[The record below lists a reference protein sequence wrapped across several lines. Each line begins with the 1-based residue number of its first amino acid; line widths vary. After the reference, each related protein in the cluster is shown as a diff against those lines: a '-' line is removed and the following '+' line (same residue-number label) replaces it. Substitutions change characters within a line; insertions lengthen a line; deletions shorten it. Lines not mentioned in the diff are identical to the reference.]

1 MNREQ
6 QLAEAF
12 VGLTDTLAEDFD
24 PVVLLDR
31 LAGHVVDIVGA
42 DQVGIMMATARGGL
56 RTMSASDEGAALME
70 RLRLRA
76 GEGPCLECLRTGRAV
91 AATRLADVDGAAG
104 GRWTRLAALAARAG
118 FPAVHALPLRVN
130 HQVIGVLALLIRDPD
145 GLSDDELRLAQAL
158 ADVATVALIHYR
170 PDPARPSDVL
180 TRVQAVVSARATVDM
195 ATGMLAEGG
204 GLGIAEA
211 GQVLRAHARRNGG
224 RLTEVAQAL
233 VRRELDLRSV
243 LTGTG
248 TG

>member
-12 VGLTDTLAEDFD
+12 VGLTDTLADDFD

-42 DQVGIMMATARGGL
+42 DDVGIMMATARGGL
-56 RTMSASDEGAALME
+56 RTMSASDGGAALVE
-70 RLRLRA
+70 LLQLRT
-76 GEGPCLECLRTGRAV
+76 GEGPCLDCFRTGRSVDAV
-91 AATRLADVDGAAG
+91 RLADAAAVE
-104 GRWTRLAALAARAG
+104 RWPRLAPLAAQAG
-118 FPAVHALPLRVN
+118 YLAVHALPLRVN
-130 HQVIGVLALLIRDPD
+130 HQVIGALTVLVADPD

-158 ADVATVALIHYR
+158 ADVAAVALIHYR

-180 TRVQAVVSARATVDM
+180 TRVQAAVSARATVDM

-204 GLGIAEA
+204 LLELADA
-211 GQVLRAHARRNGG
+211 GRVLRIYARRHGG

-233 VRRELDLRSV
+233 VRRELELGTV
-243 LTGTG
+243 LADATGATG
-248 TG
+248 

>member
-12 VGLTDTLAEDFD
+12 VELTDTLAEDFD

-31 LAGHVVDIVGA
+31 LAGHVVDLVGV
-42 DQVGIMMATARGGL
+42 DEVGIMMATARGGL
-56 RTMSASDEGAALME
+56 RTMSASGQGAALME
-70 RLRLRA
+70 RLQLRA

-91 AATRLADVDGAAG
+91 AATRLADSWGDDETE
-104 GRWTRLAALAARAG
+104 GRWPRLAALAVRAG
-118 FPAVHALPLRVN
+118 YPAVHALPLRVN
-130 HQVIGVLALLIRDPD
+130 HQVIGSLAVLLTDPD

-158 ADVATVALIHYR
+158 ADVAAIALIHYR

-204 GLGIAEA
+204 GLDIAEA
-211 GQVLRAHARRNGG
+211 GQVLRVHARRRGG

-248 TG
+248 